1 MPWGHAA
8 RRQHDPRRTGEGAK
22 LASVDEDGDGGSP
35 TAQATRTTR
44 ATDGA
49 DDADGRGES
58 GGAFRRRRGRRPVI
72 PHKVASSIDELLA
85 GATRRASFRE
95 SDGKSGSTFDHVEIA
110 GERYVLKTMHVDDDW
125 IARSLGD
132 VTCRPVAVWA
142 CGLLDALPPSIDH
155 TIVGAA
161 RGLGRHGWGAA
172 LLMRDVGA
180 YLVPPGDDTVLL
192 DQHTRFIDHMAD
204 VSAHFW
210 GWTDTVGFLPL
221 SMRWT
226 WFGDGMLEVEGER
239 GWPDEVPRMAAR
251 GWSVFAER
259 APDDVRALIT
269 DLRGQPWL
277 IADALATTPL
287 TFLHGDWKM
296 GNLGSHPDGR
306 TILLDCA
313 YPGEGPAC
321 HDLAWYISLNRAR
334 LPESKEDT
342 IARFRSALERR
353 GVATNGWWDRQL
365 GLCLLGCVVQTGWEK
380 ALGDD
385 DELEWWADR
394 ARAGAAWL

>member
-1 MPWGHAA
+1 VEA
-8 RRQHDPRRTGEGAK
+8 RRRHLHRACEGAK
-22 LASVDEDGDGGSP
+22 LASVDEQGGSP
-35 TAQATRTTR
+35 TAR
-44 ATDGA
+44 ADRAPRAVGDEAVVGLTP
-49 DDADGRGES
+49 
-58 GGAFRRRRGRRPVI
+58 RR
-72 PHKVASSIDELLA
+72 VASSVGELLA
-85 GATRRASFRE
+85 GASRREPFRE
-95 SDGKSGSTFDHVEIA
+95 SDGKSGSAFDRVEIA

-132 VTCRPVAVWA
+132 VACRPLAVWA

-172 LLMRDVGA
+172 LLMRDVGSH
-180 YLVPPGDDTVLL
+180 LLPPGDDIVPL
-192 DQHTRFIDHMAD
+192 DQHGRFIDHLAD

-210 GWTDTVGFLPL
+210 GWTDTVGLLPL

-226 WFGDGMLEVEGER
+226 LFGDGMLEVERER
-239 GWPDEVPRMAAR
+239 GWPDEVPRLAAR
-251 GWSVFAER
+251 GWSAFADR
-259 APDDVRALIT
+259 APGDVRALVA
-269 DLRGQPWL
+269 DLRRHPCV
-277 IADALATTPL
+277 IADAVAGTPF

-296 GNLGSHPDGR
+296 GNLGSRPDGR

-334 LPESKEDT
+334 LPERKDAT
-342 IARFRSALERR
+342 IDRFRSALERR
-353 GVATNGWWDRQL
+353 GVATDGWWDRQL
-365 GLCLLGCVVQTGWEK
+365 GLCLLGSLVQMGWEK

-385 DELEWWADR
+385 EELAWWADR
-394 ARAGAAWL
+394 AREGAAWL